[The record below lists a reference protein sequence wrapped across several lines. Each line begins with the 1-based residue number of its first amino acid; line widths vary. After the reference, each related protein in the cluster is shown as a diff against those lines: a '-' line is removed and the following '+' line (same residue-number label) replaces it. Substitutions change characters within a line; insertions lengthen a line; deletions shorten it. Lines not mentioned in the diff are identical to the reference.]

1 MREVAGRRQS
11 RFAECPAKRAKG
23 DAIVSY
29 GGLRKDVTG
38 VREVSERLLKRC
50 PRGSTTCRMSIE
62 LDDAFDFLRWRLI
75 CRFGALE
82 LFESL
87 PNPLAKIV
95 TSQAPWLQS
104 PYRQRKLGGGEYDV
118 TSASHS
124 F

>member
-11 RFAECPAKRAKG
+11 RFAECPAKRANG

-29 GGLRKDVTG
+29 GGLRKDVTR
-38 VREVSERLLKRC
+38 VREVSERLLKQC
-50 PRGSTTCRMSIE
+50 WMGSATRRILE

-87 PNPLAKIV
+87 PNHFPKIV
-95 TSQAPWLQS
+95 NAQAPWLQS
-104 PYRQRKLGGGEYDV
+104 PYRQRKLGGGGYD
-118 TSASHS
+118 TT
-124 F
+124 